1 MKEHVL
7 QYIESNFP
15 DLSSDLYLRFE
26 LGDPYGNGT
35 DERINQVVTRV
46 NTLFEEFFKLDDS
59 VYLYIKDWGESE
71 DVMFGNT
78 TPAYLYELL
87 SHQKIEEK
95 TMYDIEEDVDE
106 VTGKPIEIRNE
117 YNVKFVCSEVRSVG
131 YKEIL
136 EGIGNYEQ
144 GRDPSIGQSVYF
156 INMEKNLIFH
166 MYDDRGCDVFSLTK
180 EPLLPIYET
189 YSKWILDYN
198 RVEIDNALEVGLFN
212 IHETAAETAKRLK
225 INNLKVEETKINLYE
240 NNTCHI
246 THSLAIPNGYA
257 EECIHELS
265 GTGFTIAGGGSDNA
279 CTTIQAMKTEALAL
293 IDYQTELMS
302 LYAKKYKGEYHGWSA
317 KRATSQDAL
326 SIKKE

>member
-26 LGDPYGNGT
+26 LGAPFKNGT

-46 NTLFEEFFKLDDS
+46 TTLFKEFFKLDDC

-71 DVMFGNT
+71 DVMFGNN
-78 TPAYLYELL
+78 TPAYLYESL

-106 VTGKPIEIRNE
+106 LTGETIEIRNE
-117 YNVKFVCSEVRSVG
+117 YNVKFVCDQVRNIR

-136 EGIGNYEQ
+136 EGVGNYEQ
-144 GRDPSIGQSVYF
+144 GRDPSIAQSVYF
-156 INMEKNLIFH
+156 ISMEKNLIFH

-180 EPLLPIYET
+180 EPLVPVYHT
-189 YSKWILDYN
+189 FSKWILDYN

-212 IHETAAETAKRLK
+212 ICETATETANRLK
-225 INNLKVEETKINLYE
+225 INNRKVEETKINLYE
-240 NNTCHI
+240 DNTCHI
-246 THSLAIPNGYA
+246 THRLVIPNDYV

-265 GTGFTIAGGGSDNA
+265 GTGFTIAVGGSDNA
-279 CTTIQAMKTEALAL
+279 CTPIHATKTEALAL

-302 LYAKKYKGEYHGWSA
+302 LYSKKYQGEYRGWSV
-317 KRATSQDAL
+317 KRAY
-326 SIKKE
+326 